1 MFRNV
6 PFSAEWNCILL
17 FQVEIRIS
25 RKDLSSVSGEYSKKI
40 PEKSFDIFG
49 TIKTIGLRERI
60 HSHDQ
65 SKREAFSRTVS
76 YKEEI
81 HFIIRSKLYR
91 FPYVFLKRNKTKQN
105 DYKKKKKGSPGQSL
119 TWGLRRV
126 MVTHYQSVQFLLFP
140 SFWAYFYFLLFLH
153 YKKTPIFPIF
163 SWWSQNL

>member
-1 MFRNV
+1 MKKKKEIAKIWIGTFHKRYTNSPRWLLPEGTPSLFSFFFSWKLFLFFHV
-6 PFSAEWNCILL
+6 PECSVFGVLSTPEWNCILL
-17 FQVEIRIS
+17 FQVAIRIS

-91 FPYVFLKRNKTKQN
+91 LPYVFLKRNKTKQN
-105 DYKKKKKGSPGQSL
+105 DYKKRSKDHPAG
-119 TWGLRRV
+119 
-126 MVTHYQSVQFLLFP
+126 
-140 SFWAYFYFLLFLH
+140 A
-153 YKKTPIFPIF
+153 
-163 SWWSQNL
+163 

>member
-17 FQVEIRIS
+17 FQVAIRIS

-91 FPYVFLKRNKTKQN
+91 LPYVFLKRNKTKQN
-105 DYKKKKKGSPGQSL
+105 DYKKRSKDHPAG
-119 TWGLRRV
+119 
-126 MVTHYQSVQFLLFP
+126 
-140 SFWAYFYFLLFLH
+140 A
-153 YKKTPIFPIF
+153 
-163 SWWSQNL
+163 